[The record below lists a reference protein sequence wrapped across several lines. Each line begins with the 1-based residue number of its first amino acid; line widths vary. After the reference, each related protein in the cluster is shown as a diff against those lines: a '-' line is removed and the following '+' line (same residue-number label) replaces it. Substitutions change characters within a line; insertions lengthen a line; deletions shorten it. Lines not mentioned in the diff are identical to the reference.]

1 MLKTYKI
8 EELQMESLWFPSFNL
23 LGLSNMLL
31 KFLLSLVVVLV
42 LLMPGSRDPQRFIK
56 VATNETF
63 HSREDML
70 RYVAYEREANQPAPA
85 PRPIQPLVFCNRCRN
100 IGHEAHQCGYSE
112 AYVMAINAL
121 YPRPAPAPEPE
132 RR

>member
-1 MLKTYKI
+1 MPGRPNRRGRGNARRLNFPPDYVPEGWIIINEINEDGI
-8 EELQMESLWFPSFNL
+8 EE
-23 LGLSNMLL
+23 
-31 KFLLSLVVVLV
+31 
-42 LLMPGSRDPQRFIK
+42 RFIK